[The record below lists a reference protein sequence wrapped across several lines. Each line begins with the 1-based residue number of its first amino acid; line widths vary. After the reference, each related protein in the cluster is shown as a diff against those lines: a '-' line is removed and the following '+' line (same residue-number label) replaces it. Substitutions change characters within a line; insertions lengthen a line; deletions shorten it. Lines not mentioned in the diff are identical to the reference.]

1 MRNTLICLI
10 ASTLLV
16 PPLGRAQSSPIDDF
30 DFKTAE
36 QHLKDLHVPQRTL
49 FEAEQGPDGTRGYG
63 LPNPTAYRVAVPTQD
78 PPFGSPLEW
87 NTFFTYCGWDAIV
100 LATDRRPFVSDRAL
114 TEKLGIKWGIA
125 WSKK

>member
-78 PPFGSPLEW
+78 PPFGARSNGTRFSRIADGTPLFW
-87 NTFFTYCGWDAIV
+87 RQIGV
-100 LATDRRPFVSDRAL
+100 LSCL
-114 TEKLGIKWGIA
+114 TA
-125 WSKK
+125 P